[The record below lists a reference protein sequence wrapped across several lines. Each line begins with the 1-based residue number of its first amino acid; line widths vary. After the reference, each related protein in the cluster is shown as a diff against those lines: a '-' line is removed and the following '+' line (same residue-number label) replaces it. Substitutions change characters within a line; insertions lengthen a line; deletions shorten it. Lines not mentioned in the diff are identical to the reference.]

1 MYWLLPT
8 EKQELLRIK
17 VEILVNKILLANSDT
32 GPIYKKAFIFSGRKS
47 EEITKELI
55 ETLTDKDDIIY
66 DPLMGSGTTIYQ
78 ALFLNRKVIGNDLD
92 NYSYY
97 IVKNIIENINF
108 NKLEKLFNEIA
119 KKTKEKIFELYKT
132 KCCDRE
138 NYIEKLFYDRSPLK
152 YFNPNENRGFRSPYN
167 IKLLKRCPI
176 CQKKEKKFDREDLNL
191 LHSFKKECYN
201 SFPNT
206 KFIINSRINITQ
218 NHSEFY
224 GNHFTN
230 RGKIALLLLQKE
242 ISKLPHSHEKDILQF
257 SLVAGLHLAKITDYK
272 SKSQDLYHLV
282 DRNVLEHNI
291 WTVFENRYK
300 NIKMLKLYISN
311 RSTTKRDK
319 IALYCKSFHSI
330 DKNIIPDSSV
340 DLIITDPPYTDQI
353 PYLERN
359 QLFRIWL
366 ELFVDSSFFKFSDYM
381 KSKEMIMTDSPE
393 RLEKHSWNQY
403 VKNLDLLL
411 EHCSRVLKE
420 EKYCVFF
427 VRPGSRYWM
436 DVINNLKLS
445 ARKYGLEPIQRI
457 DVSKNDPTIRKLYS
471 ATWSNNTD
479 SIMIFYKV
487 PKKYRYWFDQDEWI
501 EMDLVRIIE
510 KQIRETEKKEITYHE
525 AMNQIKEYLKSIYKI
540 RLINNDFLIKK
551 IMKRYFHFEKGNWS
565 LTNNSIMFSDFRSET
580 ILNRI
585 YDLVPELIETLLDE
599 RGIFTF
605 NDLMLKLSFYLDNG
619 DKNAIRVLNSNRN
632 IVKNI
637 LENLTNETKNGF
649 VRKKIIPKKGE
660 DRIQLH
666 SLYGYEFENLISNL
680 LKSLGYKNVI
690 KVGGAK
696 DRGVDILCRIP
707 VSGENKRVAV
717 QCKRW
722 KVNVGSTA
730 IQRLHSYGVT
740 EKMDILMCVTTSE
753 FTEEGKNVAKETG
766 VKMIAKDNLIL
777 WLEKIYPGKYYINNK

>member
-8 EKQELLRIK
+8 EKQELIRIK
-17 VEILVNKILLANSDT
+17 IEFLVNKILLASNDT
-32 GPIYKKAFIFSGRKS
+32 GSIYKKAFIFSGRKS

-55 ETLTDKDDIIY
+55 EALTDRNDTIY

-78 ALFLNRKVIGNDLD
+78 ALFLNRRVIGNDLD

-97 IVKNIIENINF
+97 VLKNIIEDINYD
-108 NKLEKLFNEIA
+108 KLEKLFKEIEKNS
-119 KKTKEKIFELYKT
+119 KKNILELYKT
-132 KCCDRE
+132 KCCDKK
-138 NYIEKLFYDRSPLK
+138 NYIDKLFYDRKPLE
-152 YFNPNENRGFRSPYN
+152 YFNPNKNHGFNPPYN

-191 LHSFKKECYN
+191 LTSFNKESYN
-201 SFPNT
+201 SFPET
-206 KFIINSRINITQ
+206 KFIINSRINITP

-242 ISKLPHSHEKDILQF
+242 ISKLTDSREKDILQF
-257 SLVAGLHLAKITDYK
+257 SLVAGLHLAKMTDYK

-282 DRNVLEHNI
+282 DKNTLEHNI
-291 WTVFENRYK
+291 WNVFENRYK
-300 NIKMLKLYISN
+300 NIKKLKLYISDRFTEKKDN
-311 RSTTKRDK
+311 IS
-319 IALYCKSFHSI
+319 LYCKSFHSI
-330 DKNIIPDSSV
+330 DSNIIPNGSI
-340 DLIITDPPYTDQI
+340 DLVITDPPYADQV

-359 QLFRIWL
+359 QLFRKWL
-366 ELFVDSSFFKFSDYM
+366 ECFVDSSFFKFTDYM
-381 KSKEMIMTDSPE
+381 KSKEMIMTNSPE
-393 RLEKHSWNQY
+393 RLEKHSWDQY
-403 VKNLDLLL
+403 VKDLDLLL
-411 EHCSRVLKE
+411 KHCSRVLKE

-436 DVINNLKLS
+436 DTINNLKLS

-457 DVSKNDPTIRKLYS
+457 DVSKKDPTIRKLYS

-487 PKKYRYWFDQDEWI
+487 PRQYKYWFEQDEWI
-501 EMDLVRIIE
+501 EKDLVKIIE
-510 KQIRETEKKEITYHE
+510 KIIREKEIKEITHHE
-525 AMNQIKEYLKSIYKI
+525 AMNCIKEYLMSINRI
-540 RLINNDFLIKK
+540 QLINNNFLIKK
-551 IMKRYFHFEKGNWS
+551 TMNRYFHFEKGNWS
-565 LTNNSIMFSDFRSET
+565 LTNNSIAFSDFRSET

-599 RGIFTF
+599 KEIFIF

-619 DKNAIRVLNSNRN
+619 DKKSLEVLDSNRN

-637 LENLTNETKNGF
+637 LKNFTIETNNGF
-649 VRKKIIPKKGE
+649 IRKIVVPRKGE

-666 SLYGYEFENLISNL
+666 SLDGYEFEDLVSNL
-680 LKSLGYKNVI
+680 LRNSGYKKVI
-690 KVGGAK
+690 RVGGAK
-696 DRGVDILCRIP
+696 DRGVDILCKT
-707 VSGENKRVAV
+707 SLNEGNKRVAV

-722 KVNVGSTA
+722 KADVGSTA

-740 EKMDILMCVTTSE
+740 ENIDILICITTSG
-753 FTEEGKNVAKETG
+753 FTKEGESVANITK
-766 VKMIAKDNLIL
+766 VKMIPKDKLIL
-777 WLEKIYPGKYYINNK
+777 WLEKIFPGKYYIGK